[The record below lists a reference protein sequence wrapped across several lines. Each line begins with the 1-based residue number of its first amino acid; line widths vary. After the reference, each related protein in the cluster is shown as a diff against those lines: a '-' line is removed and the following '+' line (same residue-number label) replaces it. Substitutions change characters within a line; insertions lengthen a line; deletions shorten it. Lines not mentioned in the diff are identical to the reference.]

1 MTDEALPSISTG
13 VVGSRFVSQ
22 SDIEAART
30 RRDEQ
35 WKAAYARFLGLSL
48 SHTSD
53 FLSQSLSFTFRL
65 GQAPPPAPQEDA
77 FDGRSLA
84 EVRSYLRHH
93 AMHHHVHLMLL
104 ETRRQS
110 RKSRTM
116 AKRRASFHALSYPSG
131 RTLGSQ
137 TRGMGREE

>member
-1 MTDEALPSISTG
+1 MADEALPSISTG
-13 VVGSRFVSQ
+13 EVGSRFITQ
-22 SDIEAART
+22 SDIEAARA

-35 WKAAYARFLGLSL
+35 WKAAYARFLRLSL
-48 SHTSD
+48 SQRT
-53 FLSQSLSFTFRL
+53 FCLKSLSFTFRL

-84 EVRSYLRHH
+84 EVRSYLPHH
-93 AMHHHVHLMLL
+93 AAHHRIHLVLL

-116 AKRRASFHALSYPSG
+116 AQRRASFHAVLYSPD
-131 RTLGSQ
+131 
-137 TRGMGREE
+137 EH